1 MFPMRI
7 SSIQISELKGAEEAP
22 DRSQIRFAAA
32 PADEKATF
40 HKWNSW
46 QAKLAALSVLPIQL
60 KLWQKGNVPK
70 GTPGKR
76 SLLRCPFCRYS

>member
-1 MFPMRI
+1 MAKRQR
-7 SSIQISELKGAEEAP
+7 SKG
-22 DRSQIRFAAA
+22 
-32 PADEKATF
+32 
-40 HKWNSW
+40 NSW
-46 QAKLAALSVLPIQL
+46 QAKLAALSVLPVQL